1 MTAEDALHAAARTI
15 GQMPEAD
22 IRSKFAELQAARKAR
37 TGRELY
43 RQEAEAAS
51 VELDEAA
58 YRAAVVHE
66 EGGDLESAVHYYR
79 LAAVND
85 FPGAMLRLALTLDNL
100 AAEHQAKGDTAMAEA
115 LREESR
121 DAAAKAFAAGEVGAP
136 DLMEEF
142 DASLDPTR
150 PAPSPADPEPTE
162 CVLGGFFNVTRFDS
176 AKMAEHW
183 HSCSSCQ
190 AELAELAKRAK
201 TILR

>member
-1 MTAEDALHAAARTI
+1 VTAEDALHAAARTI

-43 RQEAEAAS
+43 RQAAEAAS

-66 EGGDLESAVHYYR
+66 EAGDLESAVHYYR

-100 AAEHQAKGDTAMAEA
+100 AAEHQAEGDTAVAEA
-115 LREESR
+115 LHEESR
-121 DAAAKAFAAGEVGAP
+121 DAAAKAFAAGEVGAS
-136 DLMEEF
+136 DLMEDL

-150 PAPSPADPEPTE
+150 PAPSPAFPEPTE

-183 HSCSSCQ
+183 QSCRSCQ
-190 AELAELAKRAK
+190 AELAELAKRANN
-201 TILR
+201 IIQ